1 MSKLN
6 LNPRQAFK
14 RKTGPLPI
22 YRGNAEEN
30 DDDALDAEQV
40 EQQGQQIEFALPY
53 NLININGD
61 INSKTSRMV
70 TDLLLAYDF
79 RNQIQ
84 GWIQPI
90 HLLINSPGGSVVD
103 AWQICDI
110 MDAIETPV
118 FTIGTGQIASAALT
132 IFINGEKGYRV
143 LSEHT
148 SVMSHQ
154 YSWGVVGKMDDLV
167 SALREFNNIYTRM
180 ENHFIRKTGLS
191 KKVIKDKLLGGLD
204 NWMTATDAKKMK
216 LADQVF
222 DFQKTSPFIVCQPP
236 PEIANKKKETA
247 VKSKKTEDKKAPT
260 KTKGTNGKPVS
271 TKK

>member
-1 MSKLN
+1 MNITPAQIYK
-6 LNPRQAFK
+6 PKK
-14 RKTGPLPI
+14 RFDLFNKQ
-22 YRGNAEEN
+22 
-30 DDDALDAEQV
+30 DDGGEDTLDEAQV
-40 EQQGQQIEFALPY
+40 EQQSQQIEFTLPY
-53 NLININGD
+53 NLITINGE
-61 INSKTSRMV
+61 INGKTSRMV
-70 TDLLLAYDF
+70 TDLLLAYDVK
-79 RNQIQ
+79 NHLQ

-118 FTIGTGQIASAALT
+118 FTIGSGQIASAALT
-132 IFINGEKGYRV
+132 IFINGEKGFRV

-167 SALREFNNIYTRM
+167 SAHREFNNIYTRM

-236 PEIANKKKETA
+236 PDLLKKQKEAREKATKA
-247 VKSKKTEDKKAPT
+247 GTTKKPVKEKVK
-260 KTKGTNGKPVS
+260 NGKPNN